1 MELLVLV
8 DNNTYIDVDAAGE
21 PGTSF
26 YLEDGEQRILFD
38 MGITD
43 IFLKNAAF
51 FGVDLSKVTKAAFS
65 HGHYDH
71 TRGLT
76 HWIEQPYAGRIPIVA
91 HPDCFTFR
99 SEGER
104 DIGSPMSAQQ
114 LRAHCPLTL
123 SREPVQL
130 SRNIV
135 FLGEIPRVTDFEEG
149 GLNGDPL
156 LDDTALAC
164 RTERGLVLVTGCS
177 HSGICNIIE
186 RAKEVCGDSRIA
198 AVIGGFHLL
207 SLSPQLEKTVDYFEQ
222 NGITGLYPCH
232 CVSFEAKARMHG
244 RIPIKEVAV
253 GFSLSF

>member
-21 PGTSF
+21 PGASF
-26 YLEDGEQRILFD
+26 VLDDGEQRILFD

-71 TRGLT
+71 MRGLI

-91 HPDCFTFR
+91 HPDCFIFR

-156 LDDTALAC
+156 PHRKGAGACHGLLAQ
-164 RTERGLVLVTGCS
+164 RHLQ
-177 HSGICNIIE
+177 HH
-186 RAKEVCGDSRIA
+186 RAGKGGVRRQPHCGGHRR
-198 AVIGGFHLL
+198 
-207 SLSPQLEKTVDYFEQ
+207 LSPAFPL
-222 NGITGLYPCH
+222 
-232 CVSFEAKARMHG
+232 AA
-244 RIPIKEVAV
+244 A
-253 GFSLSF
+253 

>member
-26 YLEDGEQRILFD
+26 YLEDGEQSILFD

-71 TRGLT
+71 TRGMT
-76 HWIEQPYAGRIPIVA
+76 HWMAQPYAERIPIVA
-91 HPDCFTFR
+91 HPDSFTVR
-99 SEGER
+99 SEASR
-104 DIGSPMSAQQ
+104 DIGSPVSTRQVQA
-114 LRAHCPLTL
+114 RCPLTL

-130 SRNIV
+130 SKNIV

-164 RTERGLVLVTGCS
+164 RTEKGLVLVTGCS

-198 AVIGGFHLL
+198 GVIGGFHLF
-207 SLSPQLEKTVDYFEQ
+207 SLSPQLEKTVDYFEK
-222 NGITGLYPCH
+222 NGISNLYPCH
-232 CVSFEAKARMHG
+232 CVSFEARAYLHS